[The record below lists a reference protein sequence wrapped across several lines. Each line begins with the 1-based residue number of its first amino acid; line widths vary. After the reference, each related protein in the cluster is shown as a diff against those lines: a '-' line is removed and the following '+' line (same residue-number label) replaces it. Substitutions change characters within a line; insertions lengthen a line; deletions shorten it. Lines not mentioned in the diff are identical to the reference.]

1 MKKLNINKVVRTHMG
16 EPVRSLEI
24 ISVNSAIKRMTA
36 PIEVIRGEFRYY
48 DSELRQAIWI
58 RNTWN
63 LDGTDRSPISE
74 VENHNLIE
82 VSSKIIQRVQL
93 TLF

>member
-1 MKKLNINKVVRTHMG
+1 MG